1 MIEIEES
8 KVEKMSSLVEDML
21 SIGGRLMNCL
31 EGISSEREYES
42 RSTRQSN
49 DKRESDERYSR
60 YNNRY

>member
-31 EGISSEREYES
+31 ESLSSEHDYDS

-49 DKRESDERYSR
+49 DRRESDERHSR
-60 YNNRY
+60 YNRY